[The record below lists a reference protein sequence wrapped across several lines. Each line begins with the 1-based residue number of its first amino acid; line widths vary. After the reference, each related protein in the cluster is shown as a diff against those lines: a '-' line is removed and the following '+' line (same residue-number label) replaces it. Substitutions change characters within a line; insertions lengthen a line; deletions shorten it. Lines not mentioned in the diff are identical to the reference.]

1 MELAGFIRRR
11 KVLIPSR
18 ALLRSV
24 QAGSFPPPENWHM
37 EPVRSST
44 IMMSSGFTEHGEQA
58 VAVAW
63 TVNELTP
70 SSLAKIVFTSD
81 FDLT

>member
-1 MELAGFIRRR
+1 
-11 KVLIPSR
+11 
-18 ALLRSV
+18 
-24 QAGSFPPPENWHM
+24 
-37 EPVRSST
+37 
-44 IMMSSGFTEHGEQA
+44 MMSSGLTEHGEQA

-81 FDLT
+81 FDLTVIVFTCPFVDVQPVTIAVTHLVWG